1 MKTEALFE
9 TTARPVEMKR
19 SDWLLGVIGV
29 LKPRETSL
37 LVFIGFCSAVVA
49 GGGQPE
55 AGNLGLAL
63 AAITLGSAGAN
74 GLTNYLDRQVDG
86 RMQRTVRRALPAGL
100 VKPPEKVLPLLLALL
115 IAGLALAW
123 LLHPLAF
130 VAGLVGTIAA
140 VIARKTWATH
150 ILGGVSG
157 AAPVAV
163 GWLAIDHSP
172 GLPLLLLSLLIMVWV
187 PIHVWSLM
195 MAYRKDYLKA
205 GVNMFPVTRPVSQA
219 IKVFPVLSA
228 ALYGLSIGLWQAA
241 DFGWFY
247 FALANVLGLAVFL
260 ASLRLLKSGVGW
272 DAWRI
277 YKLSAYPYL
286 GLIFLAMC
294 IDLWL

>member
-1 MKTEALFE
+1 MKNEALFE
-9 TTARPVEMKR
+9 VTAEPVAIKR

-49 GGGQPE
+49 GSGHPGM
-55 AGNLGLAL
+55 GNLGLAL
-63 AAITLGSAGAN
+63 VAITLGSAGAN

-86 RMQRTVRRALPAGL
+86 KMQRTIRRALPRGL
-100 VKPPEKVLPLLLALL
+100 VKPPEKILPLLLGL
-115 IAGLALAW
+115 IIGGLVLAW
-123 LLHPLAF
+123 ILSPWAF

-157 AAPVAV
+157 TGPVAV
-163 GWLAIDHSP
+163 GYLAIDHSP
-172 GLPLLLLSLLIMVWV
+172 DLSLLLLALLIMVWV

-195 MAYRKDYLKA
+195 MAYREDYLKA
-205 GVNMFPVTRPVSQA
+205 EVYMFPVTKPVSQA
-219 IKVFPVLSA
+219 IKVFPFLSA

-241 DFGWFY
+241 GFGWFY
-247 FALANVLGLAVFL
+247 FVVANILGVAVFL
-260 ASLRLLKSGVGW
+260 ASLRLLKSGVNK

-277 YKLSAYPYL
+277 YKLSAFPYL
-286 GLIFLAMC
+286 GLIFLTMC